1 MIYKL
6 MTVEDLIN
14 LHNNLKKP
22 IFVKFPK
29 NSSQTFLFNNTQYC
43 HKFKGIVL
51 YNDYK
56 SVETTVKELL
66 VEMNYHTYDLHQ
78 LTDDT
83 DYELALSV
91 YEQYIGVTLPKEG
104 LRFMYLLGLVIAD
117 YESKHYPI
125 ATTSTVE
132 LIDHLLEMRDQDWT
146 TIRSCLG
153 YGSSIDPLYIRQLF
167 VDDQYKLNDLIVL
180 SHLFCIPVCAFIVGG
195 YNA

>member
-6 MTVEDLIN
+6 MSVHN
-14 LHNNLKKP
+14 LRKLHDKIKKP
-22 IFVKFPK
+22 IFVKFTK
-29 NSSQTFLFNNTQYC
+29 SDKVFSYDGELT
-43 HKFKGIVL
+43 
-51 YNDYK
+51 DYARK
-56 SVETTVKELL
+56 LILWLQPYGNHVETTVKELL
-66 VEMNYHTYDLHQ
+66 VDINYHTYELHQ

-83 DYELALSV
+83 DYQLALSV